1 MQVGVG
7 VIATNDTVLYA
18 NPAMENLFVFA
29 PGEMVGSTVADRF
42 VDLGVRQKALDELE
56 RQGQTGHHEVHLRRA
71 DGSEFWG
78 ILTAS
83 RFSYGGQQALLS
95 TCYDI
100 SRQKLIQDALQ
111 TVGAG
116 LSVSTRTTFF
126 GFLALSI
133 TEALEVPIALVGA
146 LQEDGET
153 ITTLAVAADGEFTEN
168 FSYGLSGT
176 PCENVVD
183 RNFCSYE
190 SGVQGLFPEDELL
203 VEMGA
208 ESYVGIPL
216 FSFEGEA
223 LGLLAVLD
231 RQPLRQPELIETV
244 LRLFAGRAAAE
255 MERSRAEDALAT
267 TEARLSDAIESIP
280 DGFVLYDAEDRLITC
295 NQAYRDLYKGVA
307 ELIRP
312 GVSFEEL
319 VRAMVERGTVD
330 IPPDRREAWI
340 DNRIVRHQ
348 APTDSFENKLSND
361 RWVLV
366 IERRTREGGTVGIR
380 TDITDIKNAEIALR
394 ESERKYR
401 GIFDGAQVGLAR
413 FNLINGRTLEANDH
427 FVRMMRYDSRDDF
440 CQHFGGPG
448 IYVDP
453 ERWGDLLRL
462 GRETPV
468 VEDFT
473 TAFYRKDG
481 TVAWLNLN
489 LSFDWDENRAEVVA
503 ADVTERREAL
513 EALRLAKEEA
523 ELANR
528 AKSDFLANMSHELRT
543 PLNAVIGFADML
555 RQCLHGPLNDRQAEQ
570 VDAIIHSGRHL
581 LKIINDILDLSKV
594 EAGRAD
600 LNEES
605 VDLAQTAE
613 AAMRLIN
620 DRAVAAGLGV
630 VNEVVPPLPRL
641 HADLRMVRQIL
652 INLLDNAIKFNSADG
667 LVRLTAE
674 RQGDGGLALAVSDN
688 GIGMAAED
696 IPRAL
701 AAFGQVDDPATRRY
715 PGTGLGLPIVK
726 SLMALHDGSM
736 EVDSTVDVGTTV
748 TVHFPVARV
757 LE

>member
-1 MQVGVG
+1 M
-7 VIATNDTVLYA
+7 
-18 NPAMENLFVFA
+18 
-29 PGEMVGSTVADRF
+29 
-42 VDLGVRQKALDELE
+42 
-56 RQGQTGHHEVHLRRA
+56 
-71 DGSEFWG
+71 
-78 ILTAS
+78 
-83 RFSYGGQQALLS
+83 
-95 TCYDI
+95 
-100 SRQKLIQDALQ
+100 
-111 TVGAG
+111 
-116 LSVSTRTTFF
+116 
-126 GFLALSI
+126 
-133 TEALEVPIALVGA
+133 
-146 LQEDGET
+146 
-153 ITTLAVAADGEFTEN
+153 
-168 FSYGLSGT
+168 
-176 PCENVVD
+176 
-183 RNFCSYE
+183 
-190 SGVQGLFPEDELL
+190 
-203 VEMGA
+203 
-208 ESYVGIPL
+208 
-216 FSFEGEA
+216 
-223 LGLLAVLD
+223 
-231 RQPLRQPELIETV
+231 

-543 PLNAVIGFADML
+543 PLNAVIGFAEMMIGEIFGP
-555 RQCLHGPLNDRQAEQ
+555 HGSPKYNEYVTDIKLSAD
-570 VDAIIHSGRHL
+570 HL
-581 LKIINDILDLSKV
+581 LKIIDDILDISKIETGHLDVEMQVLAVDEIIASCLSLIRH
-594 EAGRAD
+594 RARQSD
-600 LNEES
+600 
-605 VDLAQTAE
+605 V
-613 AAMRLIN
+613 RLISE
-620 DRAVAAGLGV
+620 VQPGLT
-630 VNEVVPPLPRL
+630 LFADPRL
-641 HADLRMVRQIL
+641 LQQIL
-652 INLLDNAIKFNSADG
+652 LNLLTNAVKFTPRGGSVTISAGQGPDG
-667 LVRLTAE
+667 APRI
-674 RQGDGGLALAVSDN
+674 AVSDT
-688 GIGMAAED
+688 GIGIAAAD
-696 IPRAL
+696 IDRVLEPFVRL
-701 AAFGQVDDPATRRY
+701 ESAFCANVE
-715 PGTGLGLPIVK
+715 GTGLGLPLVK
-726 SLMALHDGSM
+726 SLVELHGGSL
-736 EVDSTVDVGTTV
+736 EIESRPDTGTTV
-748 TVHFPVARV
+748 SVLFPDPGIIHDSGLDLCSSNGQREQRHGERAF
-757 LE
+757 